1 MDHKA
6 VRQELYG
13 VIVDIDEKH
22 VDVLDNLVKYT
33 FVVEDTIESLTL
45 EIQKLVQI
53 IEEERKANQP
63 VELEE
68 DKDEV
73 EVQE

>member
-33 FVVEDTIESLTL
+33 FVAEDTIESLTL